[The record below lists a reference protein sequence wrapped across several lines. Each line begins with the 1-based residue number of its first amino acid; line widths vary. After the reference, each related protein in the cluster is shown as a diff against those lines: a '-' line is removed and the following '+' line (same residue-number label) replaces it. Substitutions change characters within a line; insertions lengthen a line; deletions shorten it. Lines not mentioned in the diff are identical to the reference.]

1 MAVGR
6 PGLFTLTPDEE
17 RIGDNPRHE
26 NDQPSTSSGE
36 TYGEQAPLHQYKER
50 RDTSA
55 PVEESSTDFEGRR
68 MGGFRNTVRQLFL
81 RGNTVEGAGKN
92 HKYSTAEKARL
103 KQMQS
108 IDYLAPSSRV
118 YRQWLSAQPWQRY
131 WDRWIMMAAIGIA
144 VGITGFLLHLLIHIL
159 AVIKIAST
167 RWLLTH
173 THVILSWIFNL
184 SYSLGLVYCSTWLVV
199 NIAPEAAGAGVA
211 EVSAYLNGC
220 NIPKILNIKTLG
232 VKFLSAATAVASG
245 LPVGPEGPM
254 VHMGAII
261 ASGMSQGH
269 STTLGCDSGLFRR
282 FQNPKDK
289 RDFVT
294 VGAAVGIAAAFSA
307 PIGGMLYVFEEV
319 ASFWQQALSWQ
330 IFFANMIAVL
340 TVDTLRSAESAL
352 QEGTF
357 GLFDRESSTVF
368 FEVYTQLNNH
378 VMAMV
383 PAALCGL
390 LCGLLA
396 VAFTIMNLKVIRF
409 RGSVI
414 NPDRRLR
421 MAEPCIL
428 IMLFVTMGMILPLFF
443 PCTPTQ
449 CVVLQG
455 ETTPICP
462 DGQPEY
468 VHRVVEETLELFT
481 CSRTS
486 HTSQVHGG
494 GGPGDADGPGGKG
507 NITIPSS
514 YNELAT
520 LMSVTGE
527 DAIRHLFSRGT
538 HREFGY
544 AALVVMLVW
553 YFLGAAWT
561 AGSAIASGVFVPMLL
576 IGACVGRLIGLIMV
590 DMAARNGA
598 GSEGAPPG
606 VFLPP
611 HPMSFIDPG
620 AFALIGAGAFM
631 GGVTRMTIALA
642 VILMEVSNDVRIL
655 LPLMV
660 AIMVAKWV
668 ADLGSHPLY
677 HGLLEVKCIPFLPKA
692 PVSSASLDLIEVR
705 YVMHWPVTSLRE
717 HMRLGDVREVL
728 RRTKYQGF
736 PVVRDTNR
744 GPVFVGLLV
753 RDHLLKL
760 LLEAVRRGTCQHL
773 EVSFSDLNHQFME
786 SVESERES
794 EQQMA
799 LLDGRPLPGDNF
811 RDDPSLWDE
820 TLDLTPYIN
829 MSAFKVTE
837 TFSLERSYILFC
849 NMGLRHLVVVDEHN
863 CVKGIVTRKDLLGYR
878 LDEAVARART
888 GSLAGGG
895 HVPGSNGTAYA
906 PA

>member
-1 MAVGR
+1 MASDR
-6 PGLFTLTPDEE
+6 LPLYTLSPDEE
-17 RIGDNPRHE
+17 ISEAGYRGEAGRPSSSNGVSGSFDRTPPRAR
-26 NDQPSTSSGE
+26 DSSGYLPQE
-36 TYGEQAPLHQYKER
+36 EMSADAPPER
-50 RDTSA
+50 PGKFWAQLRQTFSRGRVVESA
-55 PVEESSTDFEGRR
+55 AV
-68 MGGFRNTVRQLFL
+68 
-81 RGNTVEGAGKN
+81 N
-92 HKYSTAEKARL
+92 HRYTASERAAL
-103 KQMQS
+103 KRMQS

-131 WDRWIMMAAIGIA
+131 WDRWLMMAAIGVA
-144 VGITGFLLHLLIHIL
+144 VGVTGFLLHLMIHVL
-159 AVIKIAST
+159 AVAKLAGT

-173 THVILSWIFNL
+173 THVIVSWIFNL
-184 SYSLGLVYCSTWLVV
+184 SYSLGLVFCSTWLVV
-199 NIAPEAAGAGVA
+199 NVAPEAAGAGVA

-232 VKFLSAATAVASG
+232 
-245 LPVGPEGPM
+245 GPM
-254 VHMGAII
+254 VHMGAAI
-261 ASGMSQGH
+261 ASGLSQGH
-269 STTLGCDSGLFRR
+269 STTLGCDTGLFRR

-294 VGAAVGIAAAFSA
+294 AGAAVGIATAFSA
-307 PIGGMLYVFEEV
+307 PIGGMLYVFEDV

-340 TVDTLRSAESAL
+340 TVDTLRSAEAAL

-357 GLFDRESSTVF
+357 GVFDREASTVF

-378 VMAMV
+378 VVAMV
-383 PAALCGL
+383 PAAVCGL

-409 RGSVI
+409 RNAVI
-414 NPDRRLR
+414 NRSKKAR
-421 MAEPCIL
+421 MAEPCALIIL
-428 IMLFVTMGMILPLFF
+428 VVTLGMMLPLFF

-468 VHRVVEETLELFT
+468 VHRVVEETLELYT
-481 CSRTS
+481 CSRSS
-486 HTSQVHGG
+486 HTSLVPASGG
-494 GGPGDADGPGGKG
+494 GDGGGSSGGSAAEPKG

-520 LMSVTGE
+520 IMSVQGE

-544 AALVVMLVW
+544 AALLVMLVY

-561 AGSAIASGVFVPMLL
+561 AGSAISSGVFVPMLM
-576 IGACVGRLIGLIMV
+576 IGACVGRLIGLVMV
-590 DMAARNGA
+590 DLAARYGR

-611 HPMSFIDPG
+611 HPLSFVDPG

-660 AIMVAKWV
+660 AIMMAKWV
-668 ADLGSHPLY
+668 ADTGTHPLY
-677 HGLLEVKCIPFLPKA
+677 HALLEINPRP
-692 PVSSASLDLIEVR
+692 PGPLDLVQ
-705 YVMHWPVTSLRE
+705 VKHAMNWPVTTLRE
-717 HMRLGDVREVL
+717 QMRLGDLRDVL
-728 RRTKYQGF
+728 RKTRYQGF
-736 PVVRDTNR
+736 PVVRDTGQ
-744 GPVFVGLLV
+744 GPVLVGLLV

-760 LLEAVRRGTCQHL
+760 LLESVRRGTCQHL
-773 EVSFSDLNHQFME
+773 EVSFSDLNRQF
-786 SVESERES
+786 VETPETEREN

-799 LLDGRPLPGDNF
+799 ILEGRPLEEETM
-811 RDDPSLWDE
+811 RDDPGLWDE

-829 MSAFKVTE
+829 MSAFKARSSWGQGFCWEGVPE

-849 NMGLRHLVVVDEHN
+849 NMGLRHL
-863 CVKGIVTRKDLLGYR
+863 GMVTRKDLLGYK
-878 LDEAVARART
+878 LDEAVARARG
-888 GSLAGGG
+888 GSVHPRATLD
-895 HVPGSNGTAYA
+895 
-906 PA
+906 